1 MDIGLTVGDSIER
14 IEATAE
20 RFDFVELSVDSGED
34 IEEAQLRSAL
44 KAVDA
49 DLCVHLPY
57 EQVVA
62 TPVSE
67 INDAIVEYQSRL
79 LRWAG
84 TLGATKATLHGTAHN
99 PYNVDLRPVFA
110 EQLEAISA
118 AGAEAGVEV
127 VVENVGHQKQGLQ
140 LSVLGDL
147 TRETETPVCFD
158 VGHAYM
164 EDGNDGIKRFL
175 RGYGDLVSHL
185 HVHDA
190 RSRDDTHIPIGAGEI
205 DYSILTDQLDGF
217 GGTVAVEVFTD
228 DVPLLCDSARRAAS
242 WLGGDFD

>member
-1 MDIGLTVGDSIER
+1 MNIGLTVGDSVDR

-20 RFDFVELSVDSGED
+20 GFDFVELSVDSGENID
-34 IEEAQLRSAL
+34 EAQLHSAL
-44 KAVDA
+44 KEVDA
-49 DLCVHLPY
+49 ELCVHLPY

-79 LRWAG
+79 LRWVG
-84 TLGATKATLHGTAHN
+84 SLGAAKATLHGTAHN

-110 EQLEAISA
+110 EQLEALST
-118 AGAEAGVEV
+118 AGADAGVEV
-127 VVENVGHQKQGLQ
+127 VVENVGHQKRGLQ

-147 TRETETPVCFD
+147 ARETDTAVCFD

-164 EDGNDGIKRFL
+164 EDGNDGVKRFL

-190 RSRDDTHIPIGAGEI
+190 RSRGDTHIPVGAGEI
-205 DYSILTDQLDGF
+205 DYSILADRLDGF
-217 GGTVAVEVFTD
+217 NGTVAVEVFTD

-242 WLGGDFD
+242 WLGDDFE

>member
-1 MDIGLTVGDSIER
+1 MDVGLTVGDQLAR
-14 IEATAE
+14 IPATADG
-20 RFDFVELSVDSGED
+20 FDFVELSIDSTANIDET
-34 IEEAQLRSAL
+34 QLQTTL
-44 KAVDA
+44 DDVGV

-67 INDAIVEYQSRL
+67 INDAIVEYQTRL

-84 TLGATKATLHGTAHN
+84 KAGATKATLHGTAHN
-99 PYNVDLRPVFA
+99 PHNVDLRPVFA
-110 EQLEAISA
+110 DQLAAIAA
-118 AGAEAGVEV
+118 AGEDVGVEV
-127 VVENVGHQKQGLQ
+127 VIENVGHQKQGLQ

-147 TRETETPVCFD
+147 ARETETAVCFD

-164 EDGNDGIKRFL
+164 EDGNDGVKRFL

-190 RSRDDTHIPIGAGEI
+190 RSRGDTHIPVGAGEI
-205 DYSILTDQLDGF
+205 DYSILADRLDGF
-217 GGTVAVEVFTD
+217 NGTVAVEVFTD

-242 WLGGDFD
+242 WLGDDFE